1 MSFLIKKFS
10 DFLGI
15 SDPEY
20 IRAPPL
26 DGEIIY
32 CKNNVCVHPPSSLA
46 RTAEH
51 YPGYLT
57 LRSQGNGH
65 VTSSLI
71 LTWIPNS
78 SLDKHQRMSP
88 KTPPEILSVRD
99 KGDGSSKPC
108 TAPSDSVAQEDVD
121 TGMSGEGNASE
132 LALCRGD
139 TGRQS
144 PTGMAN
150 NYQHEGMESNR
161 SLETGFCPAEQ
172 NGCVPEELEE
182 KEREEDANE
191 QDASEQDASGLNS
204 SPVSPQREDVME
216 RPSDASPSS
225 ESDSFSTDAQL
236 AHLLRDKNHSPKEKS
251 YTHMNLERPKDLMV
265 SPSDAMTNN
274 SNNKAKE
281 ESLSSASSNPSS
293 LPSPLRSLM
302 QDQMIRDMQDPSDL
316 DLKDLRSS
324 VSSSTTPTT
333 SNPDPGSLPS
343 SPGSEPFDPF
353 IPLYN
358 QNTPPSLMSPASPL
372 VSHNLT
378 FPENSIEYTS
388 AGSKSP
394 HMTPK
399 EQLCGVFSVDLS
411 HMRSLRV
418 FFSSENSTSG
428 QLVIA
433 SPESQYKI
441 LHFHHGGLDRL
452 TKVFDHWQYCVKQKT
467 KSKLLDKDSDNL
479 YHKFTILQSRV
490 KPADC
495 HPEEGVYD
503 EVNEEMWWSYLN
515 ERGQVDDDYELR
527 KAIFFGGIDEY
538 LRREIWPFLLHYFA
552 FDSTLEERNALRG
565 EKRQE
570 YEAIKQKRLAM
581 GEEEQEEFFR
591 NVKCTVDKDVIR
603 TDRSHPYFKGDNNPN
618 VDIMRNI
625 LLHFAVYKPS
635 LGYTQ
640 GMSDLLAPVL
650 AELQDEADAFWCL
663 VGLMD
668 DIIFVSSPKDE
679 DMEKQL
685 GYLRALIKL
694 MLPDFWNHLL
704 FLNDAMDLL
713 FCHRWILL
721 CFKREFCE
729 PEALRMWEAC
739 WAHYQT
745 DYFHLFICLAI
756 IAVYGEDIVYQKLPS
771 DDMLLHFSNLA
782 MQMNGDLVLK
792 KARGLLHQFRLL
804 PRIPCTLDKL
814 CETCTPGMW
823 DSGHTPEVEC
833 VGLGVHGQDYVCP
846 HISLEGV
853 FHHVGIDFKN

>member
-1 MSFLIKKFS
+1 MSFLLKKFS

-46 RTAEH
+46 KTAEH

-57 LRSQGNGH
+57 LRSQGNGR
-65 VTSSLI
+65 VASSLI

-78 SLDKHQRMSP
+78 SLEKHQRMSP
-88 KTPPEILSVRD
+88 RTSPKQSPVKNEEEEENLKPHAAPTDAAAKGDAEASVSSEDDAPEAAHDGGGDAGRQNPVAISESCQD
-99 KGDGSSKPC
+99 SEAEGDGS
-108 TAPSDSVAQEDVD
+108 VELE
-121 TGMSGEGNASE
+121 SG
-132 LALCRGD
+132 
-139 TGRQS
+139 
-144 PTGMAN
+144 
-150 NYQHEGMESNR
+150 
-161 SLETGFCPAEQ
+161 PAEQ
-172 NGCVPEELEE
+172 NRSVSVEMED
-182 KEREEDANE
+182 KKNKEDADE
-191 QDASEQDASGLNS
+191 LNS
-204 SPVSPQREDVME
+204 NPESPVSPQRRDVFE
-216 RPSDASPSS
+216 RPCDTSPSS
-225 ESDSFSTDAQL
+225 ESDSFSTDARL
-236 AHLLRDKNHSPKEKS
+236 AHLLGNKNPCPEKS
-251 YTHMNLERPKDLMV
+251 STSTELERPKDLNVGPADTMANI
-265 SPSDAMTNN
+265 SN
-274 SNNKAKE
+274 SKVKD

-302 QDQMIRDMQDPSDL
+302 RDQMLRDLQDSSDM
-316 DLKDLRSS
+316 DSEDRGAS

-343 SPGSEPFDPF
+343 SPGNEPFDPF

-358 QNTPPSLMSPASPL
+358 QNTPPSHMSPASPI

-388 AGSKSP
+388 AGSKSASK
-394 HMTPK
+394 TPK

-418 FFSSENSTSG
+418 FFSGENSNSG

-433 SPESQYKI
+433 SQESQYKI
-441 LHFHHGGLDRL
+441 LHFHHGGLERL
-452 TKVFDHWQYCVKQKT
+452 TKVFDHWQCCVKQKT

-479 YHKFTILQSRV
+479 YHKFTILQSRM
-490 KPADC
+490 KPADY

-515 ERGQVDDDYELR
+515 ERGQVEDDYELR

-565 EKRQE
+565 QKREE
-570 YEAIKQKRLAM
+570 YEAIKEKRLAM
-581 GEEEQEEFFR
+581 SVEEQEVFFR
-591 NVKCTVDKDVIR
+591 NVKCTVDKDVVR
-603 TDRSHPYFKGDNNPN
+603 TDRSHPYFKGENNPN
-618 VDIMRNI
+618 IDIMRNI
-625 LLHFAVYKPS
+625 LLSFAVYKPT

-668 DIIFVSSPKDE
+668 DVIFVSSPKDE

-721 CFKREFCE
+721 CFKREFNE
-729 PEALRMWEAC
+729 PEALKMWEAC

-756 IAVYGEDIVYQKLPS
+756 IAVYGEDVVHQKLPS

-804 PRIPCTLDKL
+804 PRIPCTLDGL

-833 VGLGVHGQDYVCP
+833 VGLGVHGKDYICP
-846 HISLEGV
+846 HISSDGV
-853 FHHVGIDFKN
+853 LQCVGISLRK

>member
-1 MSFLIKKFS
+1 MSFLLKKFS

-20 IRAPPL
+20 VKAPPL

-32 CKNNVCVHPPSSLA
+32 CKNNVCVHPPSNLA
-46 RTAEH
+46 KTAEH

-65 VTSSLI
+65 KVSSLI

-78 SLDKHQRMSP
+78 SLDKPRRRSQRSSSETSP
-88 KTPPEILSVRD
+88 VKDTGGKINIQEH
-99 KGDGSSKPC
+99 
-108 TAPSDSVAQEDVD
+108 SDQEADDVD
-121 TGMSGEGNASE
+121 ACAKQLHVDAGSNNHNDDSWEEGQNTSS
-132 LALCRGD
+132 
-139 TGRQS
+139 Q
-144 PTGMAN
+144 AN
-150 NYQHEGMESNR
+150 QYSRLESDVGR
-161 SLETGFCPAEQ
+161 SLEADQSTLVQ
-172 NGCVPEELEE
+172 NGFVSGDSSDN
-182 KEREEDANE
+182 KEDCTPLKTFDK
-191 QDASEQDASGLNS
+191 QDGDKDVDETNITDPQSSVSQKPDGTRRASNVSG
-204 SPVSPQREDVME
+204 
-216 RPSDASPSS
+216 SS
-225 ESDSFSTDAQL
+225 ESDSISTDAQL
-236 AHLLRDKNHSPKEKS
+236 ALLLGDKTSHKE
-251 YTHMNLERPKDLMV
+251 LERPRDLKV
-265 SPSDAMTNN
+265 GPSNMENN
-274 SNNKAKE
+274 SNNKAKD

-302 QDQMIRDMQDPSDL
+302 RDQMIRDMQDL
-316 DLKDLRSS
+316 DSEECGAS

-343 SPGSEPFDPF
+343 SPGNEPFDPF
-353 IPLYN
+353 MPLYN
-358 QNTPPSLMSPASPL
+358 QNTPPSLISPVSPL
-372 VSHNLT
+372 VTHNLT
-378 FPENSIEYTS
+378 FPDNSIEYIS
-388 AGSKSP
+388 LGSKSP
-394 HMTPK
+394 HLTPK

-411 HMRSLRV
+411 QMRSLRV

-433 SPESQYKI
+433 SQESQYKI
-441 LHFHHGGLDRL
+441 LHFHHGGLERL
-452 TKVFDHWQYCVKQKT
+452 TEVFEHWRCCIKQRS
-467 KSKLLDKDSDNL
+467 KSKLARDSNHL
-479 YHKFTILQSRV
+479 YHKFTILQSRM
-490 KPADC
+490 KLSDC

-503 EVNEEMWWSYLN
+503 EVSEEMWWSYLN
-515 ERGQVDDDYELR
+515 ERGQVEDNYELR

-552 FDSTLEERNALRG
+552 FDSTLEERNAQRG
-565 EKRQE
+565 EKREE
-570 YEAIKQKRLAM
+570 YEAIKQKRLTLS
-581 GEEEQEEFFR
+581 EEDQEIFWR
-591 NVKCTVDKDVIR
+591 NVQCTVDKDVVR

-618 VDIMRNI
+618 IDIMRDI
-625 LLHFAVYKPS
+625 LLNFAIYKPAM
-635 LGYTQ
+635 GYTQ

-650 AELQDEADAFWCL
+650 AELQDEADAFWCF

-668 DIIFVSSPKDE
+668 NIIFVSSPKDE

-685 GYLRALIKL
+685 GYLKALMKL
-694 MLPDFWNHLL
+694 MLPEFWSHLL
-704 FLNDAMDLL
+704 TLTDAMDLL

-721 CFKREFCE
+721 CFKREFSE
-729 PEALRMWEAC
+729 LEALRMWEAC

-756 IAVYGEDIVYQKLPS
+756 IAVYGEDIVQQKLPS

-782 MQMNGDLVLK
+782 MQMSGDLILR

-833 VGLGVHGQDYVCP
+833 VGLGVHEEGYICP
-846 HISLEGV
+846 HISSAGK
-853 FHHVGIDFKN
+853 FKHVGIP